1 MRSTQA
7 KEKPAHLA
15 VAGCGQKDISTTSRK
30 YRMGAAMTA
39 PRIAFASSL
48 MWFSNVREN
57 PELALRGSC

>member
-1 MRSTQA
+1 
-7 KEKPAHLA
+7 
-15 VAGCGQKDISTTSRK
+15 
-30 YRMGAAMTA
+30 MGAAMIA